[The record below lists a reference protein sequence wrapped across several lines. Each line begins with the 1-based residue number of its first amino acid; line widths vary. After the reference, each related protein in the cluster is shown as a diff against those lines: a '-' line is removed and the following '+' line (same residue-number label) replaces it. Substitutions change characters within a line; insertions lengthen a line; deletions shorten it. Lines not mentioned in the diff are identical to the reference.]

1 MAGLRSAVVDPEQER
16 IDAQIAYAN
25 ALRDMGSKGSTGA
38 AAGGMHGQV
47 YMVGNPWQ
55 GAINQI
61 GGIALGAYGDHKAR
75 QLEALR
81 RKEMSDWVG
90 GMPGNTTTQPDFS
103 EQQIRDIPSP
113 MLTKQVPR
121 LGTREVPKTWQQQA
135 VDMQN
140 WGKKG
145 LMMDSPQAQQVAMEA
160 IQSAVQTPEK
170 MQQLEAQNELKKAI
184 LAAQYGY
191 KGDLEQLKGS
201 IRSNL
206 QDQQGEIR
214 MNQIGAQQG
223 GANYR
228 NDTNANVRTAL
239 TLAGFENAANR
250 DANKAKAALTLKQTP
265 SVADLSKAKGADA
278 KLQKEQRANN
288 LQIDQLDA
296 LANQIEAR
304 PKSFGWDKGI
314 IGSLPKIGDK
324 LLDEYDPEG
333 IEARALFAQVSNMTL
348 KDRSGSAVTDPE
360 YIRFKQELGSVGSDP
375 KALAIKIR
383 NFMKVAKQKGWYI
396 DNDIKQGGGTPVT
409 AVSQTVRT
417 PPAKPADMSDAE
429 YAEFLSD
436 KGYK

>member
-16 IDAQIAYAN
+16 IDAQLAYAN

-38 AAGGMHGQV
+38 AVGGYQGGPV

-55 GAINQI
+55 GAINQV
-61 GGIALGAYGDHKAR
+61 GGIALGALGDYKAK

-103 EQQIRDIPSP
+103 PQQIKDIPSP

-140 WGKKG
+140 WGKQG
-145 LMMDSPQAQQVAMEA
+145 LTMDNPQAQQVAMEA

-170 MQQLEAQNELKKAI
+170 MQQLEAQNELKKAM

-191 KGDLEQLKGS
+191 KGDLEQLKGG
-201 IRSNL
+201 IRSGL
-206 QDQQGEIR
+206 QGEQNDYR
-214 MNQIGAQQG
+214 MGQIGLQQG

-228 NDTNANVRTAL
+228 NDTNANVKTAL
-239 TLAGFENAANR
+239 TLAGFENATTR
-250 DANKAKAALTLKQTP
+250 DAAKAKAAITLKRTP
-265 SVADLSKAKGADA
+265 SAADIAKAASSNVPPAILKAGI
-278 KLQKEQRANN
+278 E
-288 LQIDQLDA
+288 
-296 LANQIEAR
+296 NQITTDMLENVKKTVKANPDAFGLKAFVPDAALQR
-304 PKSFGWDKGI
+304 IDPKGVS
-314 IGSLPKIGDK
+314 
-324 LLDEYDPEG
+324 
-333 IEARALFAQVSNMTL
+333 ARATLATLRNAQIKTT
-348 KDRSGSAVTDPE
+348 SG
-360 YIRFKQELGSVGSDP
+360 
-375 KALAIKIR
+375 
-383 NFMKVAKQKGWYI
+383 
-396 DNDIKQGGGTPVT
+396 T
-409 AVSQTVRT
+409 AVSASEQQRLAAQLPNDTDTAETINKKLNVFDTMLKERGYRLEQADPHGGNTPPPART